1 MNTMMI
7 IGMPVVVFFTALN
20 VASSLSLYWTVSYV
34 FQVGQT
40 LLLQNPWK
48 IQAERDEKAKEKA
61 NHERAMKKAV
71 RRAKQSRRK

>member
-1 MNTMMI
+1 MMI

-20 VASSLSLYWTVSYV
+20 VASSLSLYWTVSYI

-61 NHERAMKKAV
+61 ARERVMKKAV